1 MSDERMRLGIE
12 AALHD
17 LARADRTL
25 DEVTRAAGNGDDGG
39 DALPPW
45 QAAHVWIARA
55 MCLLI
60 DSLDGV
66 EDTEFSDGE
75 RVPVARTAQPYT
87 DLSARYRGLSDRY
100 RELAREHEEGI

>member
-1 MSDERMRLGIE
+1 MSDERVLSGVE
-12 AALHD
+12 AALLD

-25 DEVTRAAGNGDDGG
+25 DEVTRSMGDADTG

-87 DLSARYRGLSDRY
+87 DLSARYRGLSDRC